1 MNKNPRNRRKR
12 LGQTLVEFTFVGI
25 PIIFILISIFEVSRG
40 MWIYHTLAYSVK
52 VGIRYASVHGIN
64 CVNGNGN
71 PNDCTVNMGPA
82 SAPSAGTQA
91 SIAYVI
97 RQAAV
102 GLDPKK
108 TTVVFN
114 ASGTTTTCSLD
125 VSGGSNPCPATVWPP
140 NDGVTD
146 AVGKPIRI
154 DITTPFNSAI
164 AMLWPGAKVV
174 RFAGGSLGA
183 SSSDYVQ
190 F

>member
-1 MNKNPRNRRKR
+1 MNKSSRNRERR

-64 CVNGNGN
+64 CVNTTRNQN
-71 PNDCTVNMGPA
+71 ACRVNMGPA

-108 TTVVFN
+108 TTV
-114 ASGTTTTCSLD
+114 
-125 VSGGSNPCPATVWPP
+125 
-140 NDGVTD
+140 
-146 AVGKPIRI
+146 
-154 DITTPFNSAI
+154 
-164 AMLWPGAKVV
+164 
-174 RFAGGSLGA
+174 
-183 SSSDYVQ
+183 
-190 F
+190 